1 VTLRRQRE
9 EPLEKRRFALP
20 RFSAILEFG
29 WKLVRRA
36 VYSKYRLGAAAV
48 ITNERGEVL
57 LVKHSYAQLNWEL
70 PGGAADPGESIAETA
85 LREVRE
91 ETGLEVV
98 AEHVT
103 GIYYESDLDMLSF
116 AFWCTVPTG
125 TLNLQPDNEEISQC
139 AFCPPDDLPRPI
151 SDFTIRRIEDALAG
165 VKLPLPTVV
174 GPRQWFD

>member
-1 VTLRRQRE
+1 MNAGQAETRAAEQG
-9 EPLEKRRFALP
+9 RFALP

-29 WKLVRRA
+29 WNLVRRV
-36 VYSKYRLGAAAV
+36 VYSKYRLGAAAI
-48 ITNERGEVL
+48 ITNGQGEVL

-70 PGGAADPGESIAETA
+70 PGGAADPGESIVETA

-103 GIYYESDLDMLSF
+103 GIYYESDLDMLCL
-116 AFWCTVPTG
+116 AFWCTVPDG
-125 TLNLQPDNEEISQC
+125 RFDLRLDNEEISQC
-139 AFCPPDDLPRPI
+139 AFWPADNLPKPI
-151 SDFTIRRIEDALAG
+151 SDYTIRRIQDALSGA
-165 VKLPLPTVV
+165 KYPLPTVV